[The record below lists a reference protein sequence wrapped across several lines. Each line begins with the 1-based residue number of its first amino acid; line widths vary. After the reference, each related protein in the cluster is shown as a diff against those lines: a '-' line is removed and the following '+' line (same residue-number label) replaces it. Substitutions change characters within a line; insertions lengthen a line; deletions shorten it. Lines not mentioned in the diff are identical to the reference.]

1 MKLVNAMPLKRAK
14 PDVRETKT
22 GMLKVDAIRAR
33 SRNRMPVKSRL
44 AKEIISEVRG
54 SVCRFAKDRAR
65 PELSYLSHAQRQKQ
79 APSDKHGERCPTDP
93 WASL

>member
-33 SRNRMPVKSRL
+33 GRKPDAR
-44 AKEIISEVRG
+44 EIEVSQG
-54 SVCRFAKDRAR
+54 DHF
-65 PELSYLSHAQRQKQ
+65 
-79 APSDKHGERCPTDP
+79 
-93 WASL
+93 